1 MYPKIEKATSD
12 SPSSGDIPPIS
23 TEGQP
28 QHQSAQPANEHP
40 RATNDNQRIMQQML
54 AWIRYK
60 LAEPTLAEWLVAMF
74 TLALVITS
82 LLQWSV
88 ITEQLNQMKVAAET
102 ATESTALL
110 RQQLIG
116 TQAASVALRLDVFG
130 SDGLRV
136 WFARRGVV
144 AARSVWFEFYAVRK
158 EIHTLEDIEPWIQ
171 RVAYLDELGRVP
183 YHY

>member
-1 MYPKIEKATSD
+1 
-12 SPSSGDIPPIS
+12 
-23 TEGQP
+23 
-28 QHQSAQPANEHP
+28 
-40 RATNDNQRIMQQML
+40 
-54 AWIRYK
+54 
-60 LAEPTLAEWLVAMF
+60 MF